1 MAALR
6 TIALLGGTFDPIHIG
21 HLRAAIELR
30 EQLGFDEVRLV
41 PCHLPPHRASPSV
54 DSAARK
60 TMVALAIA
68 GVDGLRLDDRELK
81 RNGPSF
87 TIDTLIET
95 RAEIGAHCSLIWAL
109 GVDAFAALDS
119 WQRWRELLNYAHIV
133 VMQRPAANLPRH
145 GVVADLFNAH
155 RAEISALHERTH
167 GAIVT
172 FALPPLAVSATALRG
187 LIAAQRSPRYLVPD
201 AVCDYIRE
209 HNLYVGYKQ
218 VRD

>member
-41 PCHLPPHRASPSV
+41 PCHLPPHRATPSV

-60 TMVALAIA
+60 AMVALAIA

-95 RAEIGAHCSLIWAL
+95 RAEIGADCSLVLAM
-109 GVDAFAALDS
+109 GVDAFAALDT

-133 VMQRPAANLPRH
+133 VMERPDAKLPQR
-145 GVVADLFNAH
+145 GVVAELLLTH
-155 RAEISALHERTH
+155 RAEKSALHERTH

-172 FALPPLAVSATALRG
+172 FDLPPLAVSATAVRS

-201 AVCDYIRE
+201 AVCDYIHE
-209 HNLYVGYKQ
+209 HDLYAAAKP

>member
-6 TIALLGGTFDPIHIG
+6 TIALFGGTFDPIHIG

-41 PCHLPPHRASPSV
+41 PCHLPPHRATPSV
-54 DSAARK
+54 DSTARK

-68 GVDGLRLDDRELK
+68 GVAGLRLDDRELQ

-95 RAEIGAHCSLIWAL
+95 RTEIGADCALVLAL
-109 GVDAFAALDS
+109 GGDAFAALDT
-119 WQRWRELLNYAHIV
+119 WHRWRELLDYAHIV
-133 VMQRPAANLPRH
+133 VMERPDSNLPQH
-145 GVVADLFNAH
+145 GVVAELLRTH
-155 RAEISALHERTH
+155 RAEKSALRERTH
-167 GAIVT
+167 GAIVS
-172 FALPPLAVSATALRG
+172 FALPPLAIAATTVRN

-209 HNLYVGYKQ
+209 HNLYVALKP
-218 VRD
+218 RD

>member
-41 PCHLPPHRASPSV
+41 PCHLPPHRAAPAV

-60 TMVALAIA
+60 TLVALAIA
-68 GVDGLRLDDRELK
+68 GIEGLRLDDRELK

-95 RAEIGAHCSLIWAL
+95 RAEEGAACSMVLAL
-109 GVDAFAALDS
+109 GVDAFAALDT
-119 WQRWRELLNYAHIV
+119 WHRWRELLDYAHIV
-133 VMQRPAANLPRH
+133 VMQRPDSNLPQQ
-145 GVVADLFNAH
+145 GEVAELLQTH
-155 RAEISALHERTH
+155 RAEKSALHERTH
-167 GAIVT
+167 GAIFT
-172 FALPPLAVSATALRG
+172 FALPPLAVSATAIRN
-187 LIAAQRSPRYLVPD
+187 LIATQRSPRYLVPD

-209 HNLYVGYKQ
+209 HDLYVALKP
-218 VRD
+218 RD